1 MLRVLEWT
9 TFRLEG
15 NQYLLDCARG
25 IRKYSEPTGM
35 QAAQF
40 LYDLGANGYL
50 HENFAA
56 ADLAEARS
64 CSPRGKPLCTISG
77 LGK

>member
-56 ADLAEARS
+56 ADLAEPGAVHHGANRYVLYRS
-64 CSPRGKPLCTISG
+64 GK
-77 LGK
+77 